1 MDEAYQFAL
10 MGELIDFT
18 LHRIMEGLTTPPTL
32 FQEVIIEKCRLV
44 NYHFDNVR
52 DHIKIA
58 TNVTDTTATITFY
71 NTLVD
76 KAKIK
81 TIVITNTPDI
91 KTQLVHLWCEVQR
104 ILKHYNEEDRR
115 AEMASLKS
123 YYDHYNFKRNWAE
136 HYMYEF

>member
-1 MDEAYQFAL
+1 MEEAYQFVL

-18 LHRIMEGLTTPPTL
+18 LQRIMEGLPTPPTL

-44 NYHFDNVR
+44 NHHFDNVR

-58 TNVTDTTATITFY
+58 TNVTDTTATVTFY

-81 TIVITNTPDI
+81 TVVITNTPDI
-91 KTQLVHLWCEVQR
+91 KNQLVHLWCEVQK
-104 ILKHYNEEDRR
+104 ILKYYNEEDQK
-115 AEMASLKS
+115 AELASLKS
-123 YYDHYNFKRNWAE
+123 YYDHYDFKRGWAE
-136 HYMYEF
+136 YNTYEF